1 MNVHEL
7 IKIKPMKV
15 KDYKPLYKTIQIINY
30 LPIFPFG
37 RVVKLMDVEEVN
49 KRFSEYTLLSVMN
62 FHDTKITGYIIEE
75 LDLWQKKKRTYS

>member
-1 MNVHEL
+1 MQDNVYEYEL
-7 IKIKPMKV
+7 ILKPMKV

-49 KRFSEYTLLSVMN
+49 KRFSEHRLLSVMN
-62 FHDTKITGYIIEE
+62 FHDTKITGYIIGE
-75 LDLWQKKKRTYS
+75 LDL

>member
-1 MNVHEL
+1 MQDNVHEL
-7 IKIKPMKV
+7 IRIKPMKV

-49 KRFSEYTLLSVMN
+49 KRFSEHTLLSVMN
-62 FHDTKITGYIIEE
+62 FYDTKTTGYIIKE
-75 LDLWQKKKRTYS
+75 LQ